1 MTMQIENHRHE
12 RAELEVDLGV
22 PELRLERR
30 IDGQL
35 WALPQGGEARAVRL
49 CRCFPWSAPAR
60 FVSLRDFDDEEVALV
75 ADLAELDPASRK
87 VLEEGLA
94 EAGFVLRVEQ
104 ILDIEEE
111 IEIRSWKVRTAQGP
125 RQFQTPRDEW
135 PREVPGGGLL
145 VRDVA
150 GDLYHIERPDQ
161 LDETSQK
168 HLWAFVD

>member
-1 MTMQIENHRHE
+1 MTMQIENHRRE
-12 RAELEVDLGV
+12 GAELEVDLGV

-35 WALPQGGEARAVRL
+35 WASPHDGEACAVRVY
-49 CRCFPWSAPAR
+49 RCFPWSAPAR

-75 ADLAELDPASRK
+75 ADLTELDPASRK
-87 VLEEGLA
+87 ILEEGLA

-104 ILDIEEE
+104 ILGIEEE
-111 IEIRSWKVRTAQGP
+111 IEIRAWQVRTAQGP

-150 GDLYHIERPDQ
+150 GDLYHIEQPEK
-161 LDETSQK
+161 LDAASQK